1 MICIVFYYLIKNS
14 QFLNH
19 HYRKTLSLCLKL
31 KKISEAKQNFEHN
44 NSTAQSVVEPQTEN
58 KNDNFCKKRKL
69 DSQEMNI
76 QYRKYLELVKGVT
89 FESIA
94 LNDRISDI
102 NNQLL
107 EVRKKQ
113 AIISKKREIIGY
125 W

>member
-1 MICIVFYYLIKNS
+1 MSTTQRKSKN
-14 QFLNH
+14 
-19 HYRKTLSLCLKL
+19 T
-31 KKISEAKQNFEHN
+31 IPPGEAKENLEHN
-44 NSTAQSVVEPQTEN
+44 NSTAQSVVEPKTEN

-107 EVRKKQ
+107 EVRKKR

>member
-1 MICIVFYYLIKNS
+1 
-14 QFLNH
+14 
-19 HYRKTLSLCLKL
+19 
-31 KKISEAKQNFEHN
+31 
-44 NSTAQSVVEPQTEN
+44 
-58 KNDNFCKKRKL
+58 
-69 DSQEMNI
+69 MNI